1 MNDRYFFKNS
11 LLLQR
16 KGKNHTKRER
26 TAHLN
31 PVRMGKSSLT
41 GAIADSFD
49 RCQRT
54 SAAHAGEIQKL
65 RRLQDHHPRE
75 FASEFLE
82 CLHHVLPVFKR
93 EKSAENIVKFVIAF
107 ATSDKEHSEHGFTGS
122 DFYLYLVEYL
132 LNYTHVKDK
141 GVRYRCCQILSGLL
155 QNLGEDANLPADL
168 FDLYSSTLLSRTDDK
183 IPDIRAVAVEA
194 VGRLQDVQNKECPII
209 RKLTQI
215 ALEDSSPAVRKS
227 AVTHVAIQKW
237 NLHSLL
243 SRTRD
248 VHDEV
253 RVAAYQTLS
262 KRIRY
267 NSLKGALLRGL
278 PLCGWRRGESECVK
292 MFGGLPFFSFNFA
305 FIRYCHHRPSG
316 SCGEGS

>member
-1 MNDRYFFKNS
+1 
-11 LLLQR
+11 
-16 KGKNHTKRER
+16 
-26 TAHLN
+26 
-31 PVRMGKSSLT
+31 MGKSSLT

-278 PLCGWRRGESECVK
+278 LCLCVDGGEERV
-292 MFGGLPFFSFNFA
+292 NV
-305 FIRYCHHRPSG
+305 
-316 SCGEGS
+316 